1 MNGLLSVP
9 AKFREACL
17 TCSVFVTDTS
27 HLDTLQRQLSET
39 TALIERTT
47 EQFQMRHGKPMPG
60 DNVWLA
66 QRTAER
72 NALVKLIATMQQH
85 PARACQ
91 GAGSPTTGPVSITID
106 TTSYQSRVS

>member
-1 MNGLLSVP
+1 
-9 AKFREACL
+9 
-17 TCSVFVTDTS
+17 
-27 HLDTLQRQLSET
+27 LDTLQRQLNET

-47 EQFQMRHGKPMPG
+47 EQFQMRHGKPMPD

-85 PARACQ
+85 PARA
-91 GAGSPTTGPVSITID
+91 
-106 TTSYQSRVS
+106 